1 MAKKRAKGG
10 NVVTADAKA
19 RVEISEK
26 CALIAVEVPNAPAKP
41 QALKAATIAEA
52 LQQLGVNFKVSLRRL
67 DGASVREKIHIHSLD
82 DFEEA
87 AIVNNS
93 GVLRE
98 QKRRME
104 FLHDF
109 MNELKQN
116 PRFREEIKSF
126 LAGEKR
132 EHFIRFLNA
141 WSAQMKKQDSQ
152 FLAFLHNSF
161 STN

>member
-1 MAKKRAKGG
+1 M
-10 NVVTADAKA
+10 
-19 RVEISEK
+19 
-26 CALIAVEVPNAPAKP
+26 IAVEVPNAPAKP
-41 QALKAATIAEA
+41 QALKATTIDEA
-52 LQQLGVNFKVSLRRL
+52 LRQLGVNFKIALRRL
-67 DGASVREKIHIHSLD
+67 DGTTAREKLHINSLD

-116 PRFREEIKSF
+116 PRFREEIKAF
-126 LAGEKR
+126 LASEKR
-132 EHFIRFLNA
+132 DRFVEFLNA
-141 WSAQMKKQDSQ
+141 WSTQMKKQDSQ
-152 FLAFLHNSF
+152 FLALLRNSF
-161 STN
+161 SNN